1 MSPTTSDTTLTATLE
16 PLLPG
21 YLGRQ
26 RWYSGAAPTSVAVVA
41 CETLA
46 PGLEW
51 LLADAGG
58 ARYQV
63 VVGLRPAGSA
73 PDFLSGN
80 DQAVIGVVG
89 DEIAFDATFDPDY
102 AKTLLHLVAP
112 GEDATL
118 VRPMGAEQ
126 SNTSLVI
133 DDRLVLKVFRRLH
146 DGANPDVEIPTALA
160 ARGFAHVAAPV
171 GVWQRDGVDL
181 AVCAQYLAGG
191 AEGWALALTSLRDLY
206 GAGVDD
212 AGAAGGDFGAE
223 ASRLGEVTAEL
234 HLALADAFGTSPGD
248 AAAWAAGVEAQ
259 MGRLA
264 DGDFDSVAAKEFVER
279 LRAVDRPGAALRAHG
294 DYHLGQVMRTD
305 AGWFVL
311 DFEGE
316 PARSLE
322 ERRRPS
328 SPFKDVAGMLRS
340 FQYAAAVALSERD
353 EGEQERLAPLAG
365 AWENRNRLA
374 FLGGYLGTDGI
385 DALLPEPG
393 ADRSAVLAAFEFD
406 KAVYEVLYERA
417 HRPAWVE
424 IPLRAVRRLLDAQE

>member
-1 MSPTTSDTTLTATLE
+1 MTPATSTTFTDVIE
-16 PLLPG
+16 RLLPA

-26 RWYSGAAPTSVAVVA
+26 RWYAGAAPSTARVVTS
-41 CETLA
+41 ETLA

-89 DEIAFDATFDPDY
+89 DEIAFDATYDPDF
-102 AKTLLHLVAP
+102 ARALLGLVAP
-112 GEDATL
+112 GEKGSL

-146 DGANPDVEIPTALA
+146 DGANPDVEIPHALA
-160 ARGFAHVAAPV
+160 ILGFSHVATPV
-171 GVWQRDGVDL
+171 GIWRRDGVDL
-181 AVCAQYLAGG
+181 AVCVNYLAGG

-206 GAGVDD
+206 ATGVDD
-212 AGAAGGDFGAE
+212 PAGAGGDLGAE
-223 ASRLGEVTAEL
+223 AGRLGQVTAAL
-234 HLALADAFGTSPGD
+234 HLALAEAFGASDGD
-248 AAAWAAGVEAQ
+248 TAAWAAGVESQ
-259 MGRLA
+259 LSRLD
-264 DGDFDSVAAKEFVER
+264 DGDVDPVQAKEFVDR
-279 LRAVDRPGAALRAHG
+279 LRSIDHPGASIRVHG

-316 PARSLE
+316 PARPLE

-340 FQYAAAVALSERD
+340 FQYATAVALSERD
-353 EGEQERLAPLAG
+353 QGDQERLAPLG
-365 AWENRNRLA
+365 EAWEQRNRLA
-374 FLGGYLGTDGI
+374 FLRGYLGTEGI
-385 DALLPEPG
+385 DALLPEAGP
-393 ADRSAVLAAFEFD
+393 DRSAVLAAFEFD

-417 HRPAWVE
+417 HRPAWVD